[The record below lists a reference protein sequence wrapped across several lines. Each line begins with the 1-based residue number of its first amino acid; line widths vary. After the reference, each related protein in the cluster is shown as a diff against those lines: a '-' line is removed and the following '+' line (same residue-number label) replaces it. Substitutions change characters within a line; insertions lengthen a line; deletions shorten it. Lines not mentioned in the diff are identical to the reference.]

1 MNKQNRKELERALE
15 LISEAMDIISSI
27 KEAEEEKYDNLPEG
41 IQESERGEQFQENID
56 ELDTAASDLES
67 TVETIENVIN
77 R

>member
-1 MNKQNRKELERALE
+1 MNKQNRKELERAIY
-15 LISEAMDIISSI
+15 LISEGMEIITSI

-67 TVETIENVIN
+67 TIETIENVIN

>member
-1 MNKQNRKELERALE
+1 MNRQNRKELERALE
-15 LISEAMDIISSI
+15 LISEGMEIITSI

-56 ELDTAASDLES
+56 ELDTAVSDLES
-67 TVETIENVIN
+67 VVENIENVIN